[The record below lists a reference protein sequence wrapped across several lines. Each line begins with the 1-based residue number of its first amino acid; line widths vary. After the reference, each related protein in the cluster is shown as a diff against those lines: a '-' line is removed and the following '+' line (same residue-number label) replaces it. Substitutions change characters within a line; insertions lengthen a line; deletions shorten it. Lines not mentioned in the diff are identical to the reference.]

1 MREHLYNCGPTR
13 SMAPHRPVFSTF
25 SYAPLSEVQRP
36 HDPSCPSS
44 SVGWAKSCT
53 AILLSEHIC
62 CLWESFVSNKNC
74 IEIGPITFICIGRIR
89 QISQNKSVACYQLD
103 KLTWVYTDELKGRL
117 EAGGSDFQ
125 VKRFRWQQ
133 LPNFVPYK

>member
-1 MREHLYNCGPTR
+1 MYVAYGSHL
-13 SMAPHRPVFSTF
+13 FQIQI
-25 SYAPLSEVQRP
+25 VQ
-36 HDPSCPSS
+36 S
-44 SVGWAKSCT
+44 
-53 AILLSEHIC
+53 
-62 CLWESFVSNKNC
+62 